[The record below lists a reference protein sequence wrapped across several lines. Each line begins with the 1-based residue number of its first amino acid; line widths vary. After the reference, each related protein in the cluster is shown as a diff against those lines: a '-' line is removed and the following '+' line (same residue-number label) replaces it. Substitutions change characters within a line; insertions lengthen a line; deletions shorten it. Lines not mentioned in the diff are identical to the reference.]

1 MALLNINDVTF
12 GFTQPPLLDGVTVNV
27 ERGERIGLVGRNGAG
42 KSTLMRLINGELAP
56 DDGNIVLEAGAKS
69 AYLTQHVPAGDA
81 GNIFDRIAEGAGP
94 IAASISAFR
103 RLDARAHDGGL
114 TADEQAELEQV
125 TAAINAAEAWDIL
138 PRIDRTLRE
147 MELEPDRTFDSLSAG
162 MKRRVLLGR
171 ALVSEPDLLLLDEP
185 TNHLDI
191 EAILWLQNFLSR
203 FAGTLIFVT
212 HDRMFLQALAT
223 RIIEVDRGRL
233 FDWTCDYATFLKRR
247 DAMLAAEAEQQAQ
260 FDKKLAEEERW
271 IRQGIKA
278 RRTRNEGRVRA
289 LKKMR
294 EERQARRQKV
304 GTAKMQLQEADRSG
318 RLVAR
323 VKNIS
328 FSYGEH
334 PIVRDFSTTV
344 FRGDRVGLIGPNG
357 VGKSTLLKILL
368 GQLEP
373 DTGEVTLGTNLVV
386 SYFDQLRGQLDE
398 TRSARDNIA
407 DGAEMVEINGQR
419 RHVLGYLQD
428 FLFSPERART
438 RVEYLSGGERNRL
451 LLARMFASPSN
462 LLVLDEPTNDL
473 DAETL
478 ELLEELLGE
487 YSGTVL
493 LVSHDRAFLNNV
505 VTSTVVFEGDG
516 NLREYDG
523 GYDDWLRQRPDP
535 TSRTETKPATEKE
548 RKSDPSGTEAKPSRP
563 RKLSFKEQR
572 ELETL
577 PKRIEELEER
587 QAELFARMADP
598 SHYQQDGGSI
608 AESKAELE
616 QIQEELATAYE
627 RWELLEAGA
636 V

>member
-1 MALLNINDVTF
+1 MALLNLSNVTF
-12 GFTQPPLLDGVTVNV
+12 GYTQPPLLDGVTVNV

-42 KSTLMRLINGELAP
+42 KSTLMRLITGELAP
-56 DDGNIVLEAGAKS
+56 DDGEISLEAGAKA
-69 AYLTQHVPAGDA
+69 AYLTQHVPTGDA
-81 GNIFDRIAEGAGP
+81 GNIFDHIAAGAGP
-94 IAASISAFR
+94 VGTSISTFR
-103 RLDARAHDGGL
+103 RLDAKAHEGRL
-114 TADEQAELEQV
+114 SPDEQTELEQAS
-125 TAAINAAEAWDIL
+125 AAINAAEAWEIL

-147 MELEPDRTFDSLSAG
+147 MELEPDRTFESLSAG

-191 EAILWLQNFLSR
+191 ESILWLQNFLSR
-203 FAGTLIFVT
+203 FSGTLIFVT

-294 EERQARRQKV
+294 EERHARREKM
-304 GTAKMQLQEADRSG
+304 GTAKMQLQESERSG
-318 RLVAR
+318 RLVAQI
-323 VKNIS
+323 KNVS
-328 FSYGEH
+328 FSYDDH

-344 FRGDRVGLIGPNG
+344 MRGDRVGLIGPNG

-373 DTGEVTLGTNLVV
+373 DTGEVTLGTKLVV

-398 TRSARDNIA
+398 TKSARDNIA

-478 ELLEELLGE
+478 ELLEELLGD

-505 VTSTVVFEGDG
+505 VTSTIVFEGDG

-535 TSRTETKPATEKE
+535 APRAESKPA
-548 RKSDPSGTEAKPSRP
+548 DPGKDQKPGEPAPAKPAKP
-563 RKLSFKEQR
+563 RKLSYKEQR
-572 ELETL
+572 ELEAL

-587 QAELFARMADP
+587 QAELFALMADP
-598 SHYQQDGGSI
+598 SHYQQDGDAI
-608 AESKAELE
+608 ADSKSELE
-616 QIQEELATAYE
+616 QTQAELSEAYE
-627 RWELLEAGA
+627 RWESLESGG